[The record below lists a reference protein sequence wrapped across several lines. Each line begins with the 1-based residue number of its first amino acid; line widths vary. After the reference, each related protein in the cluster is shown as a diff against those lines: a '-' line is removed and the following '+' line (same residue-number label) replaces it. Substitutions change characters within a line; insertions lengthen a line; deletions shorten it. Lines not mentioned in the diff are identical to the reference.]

1 MSGEVVEY
9 VHLPSG
15 LALPSLL
22 AKPRRIMVLI
32 EQNVAPEWQDAVSK
46 RIIESGCLYM
56 MAWGQN
62 CSSWDDSVDHANLER
77 FDYGD
82 VPEED
87 FVMTTWHENEAL
99 CEVFFF
105 ARVCAFHPTI
115 ALPVLTILD
124 IREEPRESAIL
135 ALHEAER
142 CGLLEDVPE
151 DPRSLPLRE
160 RFKILLRL
168 Q

>member
-62 CSSWDDSVDHANLER
+62 CSSWDDSVDHANLEK

-124 IREEPRESAIL
+124 IREEPRSLQFSLFTRRRDAVCL
-135 ALHEAER
+135 KTFLKTHAVYR
-142 CGLLEDVPE
+142 CASDL
-151 DPRSLPLRE
+151 RSC
-160 RFKILLRL
+160 
-168 Q
+168 